1 MRLSVPLVLA
11 AATASV
17 GTPAYAAGAKERSSA
32 RARARVAAG
41 QILRAGSTG
50 PGVIRV
56 QRLLGLRVTGRF
68 DRATLEAVRHFQG
81 EHHLLVDGQVGPHT
95 WAALLAEN
103 RGFVGELVLSVGS
116 RGPAVAAM
124 QRALHVTA
132 DGDFGP
138 ITLHAVKAFQRSHG
152 LVVDGQAGQHTLAA
166 LHLDL
171 SGVAVAQHPHTTHRH
186 VRHRT
191 HTVTAGLGERAA
203 ELAHHYLGVRY
214 VWGGEST
221 AGFDCSGLVQYVY
234 AQLGVRIPRTTY
246 EQYNAGAH
254 ISRAGLRPGD
264 LVFFDHIG
272 HVGIYIGD
280 GRFIHAPHTGTVV
293 QVGMLTGW
301 YAEMYDG
308 AVRVS

>member
-1 MRLSVPLVLA
+1 VIA
-11 AATASV
+11 AATAGV
-17 GTPAYAAGAKERSSA
+17 GTPAYAAGAKERSST

-50 PGVIRV
+50 PGVVRV
-56 QRLLGLRVTGRF
+56 QRLLGLRVTGHY
-68 DRATLEAVRHFQG
+68 DRATLEAVRRFQS

-95 WAALLAEN
+95 WAALMAEN
-103 RGFVGELVLSVGS
+103 RGFSGELVLSFGS
-116 RGPAVAAM
+116 TGPAVAAM
-124 QRALHVTA
+124 QRALHITA

-138 ITLHAVKAFQRSHG
+138 ITLSAVKAFQRSHG
-152 LVVDGQAGQHTLAA
+152 LIVDGQAGEHTLGA

-171 SGVAVAQHPHTTHRH
+171 TGVAAVAHHPSTTHRH

-191 HTVTAGLGERAA
+191 HTVTGTLGERAA

-214 VWGGEST
+214 LWGGEST

-254 ISRAGLRPGD
+254 IGRGDLQPGD

-272 HVGIYIGD
+272 HVGIYIGH

-293 QVGMLTGW
+293 QVGTLTGW
-301 YAEMYDG
+301 YAETYDG

>member
-1 MRLSVPLVLA
+1 MSVPLVLA
-11 AATASV
+11 AATAGV
-17 GTPAYAAGAKERSSA
+17 GTPAYAAGAKERASA
-32 RARARVAAG
+32 RARARMAVG

-50 PGVIRV
+50 PGVVRV
-56 QRLLGLRVTGRF
+56 QRLLGLRVTGHY
-68 DRATLEAVRHFQG
+68 DRGTVEAVRHFQS

-95 WAALLAEN
+95 WAALMAED
-103 RGFVGELVLSVGS
+103 RGYSGELVLEIGDE
-116 RGPAVAAM
+116 GPAVAAL

-138 ITLHAVKAFQRSHG
+138 ITQHAVMSFQRDHG
-152 LVVDGQAGQHTLAA
+152 LVVDGQAGAHTLGA

-171 SGVAVAQHPHTTHRH
+171 TGLSAHSAPPPHKP
-186 VRHRT
+186 VRT
-191 HTVTAGLGERAA
+191 HTRTTVSANLGERAA
-203 ELAHHYLGVRY
+203 ELAHQYLGVRY

-221 AGFDCSGLVQYVY
+221 AGFDCSGLVQYIY
-234 AQLGVRIPRTTY
+234 AHLGVSIPRTTY

-254 ISRAGLRPGD
+254 ISRGDLRPGD

-272 HVGIYIGD
+272 HVGIYIGG

-293 QVGMLTGW
+293 QIGTLTGW

-308 AVRVS
+308 AVRVW

>member
-11 AATASV
+11 AATAGV
-17 GTPAYAAGAKERSSA
+17 GTPAYAAGAKERASA
-32 RARARVAAG
+32 RARARVAMG

-50 PGVIRV
+50 PGVVRV
-56 QRLLGLRVTGRF
+56 QRLLGLRVTAVF
-68 DRATLEAVRHFQG
+68 DRATLDAVRRFQG

-95 WAALLAEN
+95 WAALLAED
-103 RGFVGELVLSVGS
+103 RGFSGELVLQFGS
-116 RGPAVAAM
+116 TGPAVAAL

-138 ITLHAVKAFQRSHG
+138 ITLGAVKAFQRSHG
-152 LVVDGQAGQHTLAA
+152 LVVDGQAGEHTLGA

-171 SGVAVAQHPHTTHRH
+171 TGVVASHPTSHRH

-191 HTVTAGLGERAA
+191 HTVSANLGERAA

-234 AQLGVRIPRTTY
+234 AQLGVSIPRTTY
-246 EQYNAGAH
+246 EQYNAGTH
-254 ISRAGLRPGD
+254 ISRADLRPGD

-272 HVGIYIGD
+272 HVGIFIGH
-280 GRFIHAPHTGTVV
+280 GQFIHAPHTGTVV
-293 QVGMLTGW
+293 QVGTLTGW
-301 YAEMYDG
+301 YAETYDG
-308 AVRVS
+308 AVQVW

>member
-1 MRLSVPLVLA
+1 
-11 AATASV
+11 
-17 GTPAYAAGAKERSSA
+17 
-32 RARARVAAG
+32 
-41 QILRAGSTG
+41 
-50 PGVIRV
+50 
-56 QRLLGLRVTGRF
+56 
-68 DRATLEAVRHFQG
+68 
-81 EHHLLVDGQVGPHT
+81 
-95 WAALLAEN
+95 
-103 RGFVGELVLSVGS
+103 VGELVLSFGS

-171 SGVAVAQHPHTTHRH
+171 SGVAVAQHSHTTHRH

-191 HTVTAGLGERAA
+191 HTVAASLGERAA

-221 AGFDCSGLVQYVY
+221 AGFDCSGLVQFVY
-234 AQLGVRIPRTTY
+234 AQLGVSIPRTTY
-246 EQYNAGAH
+246 EQFNAGAH
-254 ISRAGLRPGD
+254 ISRADLRPGD